1 MAQSFSSLYVH
12 VVYSTKDRVPLL
24 TGDLLEKMHAY
35 TGGTINNTGC
45 QCLTVGG
52 VADHLHFLARISRTL
67 SMADFVREVKASTS
81 KWAKEFSPGF
91 TWQSG
96 YGAFSVGHR
105 ELPAVR
111 QYIETQA
118 EHHKKFSFQEEF
130 LNILREHDL
139 EWDDRYIWD

>member
-52 VADHLHFLARISRTL
+52 VAGIHMAIGLRRLFGRT
-67 SMADFVREVKASTS
+67 
-81 KWAKEFSPGF
+81 P
-91 TWQSG
+91 
-96 YGAFSVGHR
+96 
-105 ELPAVR
+105 
-111 QYIETQA
+111 
-118 EHHKKFSFQEEF
+118 
-130 LNILREHDL
+130 
-139 EWDDRYIWD
+139 